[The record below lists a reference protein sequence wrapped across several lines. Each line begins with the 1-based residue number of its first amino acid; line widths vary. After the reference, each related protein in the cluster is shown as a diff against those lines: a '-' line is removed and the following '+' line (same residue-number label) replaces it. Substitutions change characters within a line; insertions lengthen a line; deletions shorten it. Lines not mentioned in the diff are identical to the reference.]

1 MEAETLPHYSE
12 AGGELGEHKG
22 GGIGGGV
29 TKEPRGKKMK
39 KGGGK
44 ILKKKKKIRGV
55 EKASVRGPQT
65 KNFKLSKPN
74 ACSS

>member
-1 MEAETLPHYSE
+1 
-12 AGGELGEHKG
+12 
-22 GGIGGGV
+22 
-29 TKEPRGKKMK
+29 MK
-39 KGGGK
+39 KGEGK
-44 ILKKKKKIRGV
+44 ILKKKKKKIRGV

>member
-1 MEAETLPHYSE
+1 
-12 AGGELGEHKG
+12 
-22 GGIGGGV
+22 
-29 TKEPRGKKMK
+29 MK
-39 KGGGK
+39 KGEGK
-44 ILKKKKKIRGV
+44 ILKKKKIRGV

>member
-1 MEAETLPHYSE
+1 
-12 AGGELGEHKG
+12 
-22 GGIGGGV
+22 
-29 TKEPRGKKMK
+29 MK
-39 KGGGK
+39 KGEGK